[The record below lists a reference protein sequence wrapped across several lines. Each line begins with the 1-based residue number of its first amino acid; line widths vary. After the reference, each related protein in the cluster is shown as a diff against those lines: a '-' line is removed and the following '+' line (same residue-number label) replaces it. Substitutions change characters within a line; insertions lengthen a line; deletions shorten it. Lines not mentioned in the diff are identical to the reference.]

1 MLNRQIL
8 ISDLYDAV
16 QDGLYSWEHIAVCA
30 LKYMQE
36 GDIHDMLEVNEI
48 FIKEVVED
56 EY

>member
-1 MLNRQIL
+1 MLNKQIL

-36 GDIHDMLEVNEI
+36 EDIHDMLEVNEI
-48 FIKEVVED
+48 SIKEVVED